1 MANKMTLQG
10 TAQNVRDHTVVRG
23 GGTHQGQV
31 NVRSYE
37 TITFDLRVQEDG
49 RSVSVPVEIVGGS
62 AFRNTG
68 VIRSVPVSDGDQVR
82 VQGIQKR
89 GGFIRATETE
99 NLTTGVSTSSRKW
112 SL

>member
-1 MANKMTLQG
+1 MANKVTLQG
-10 TAQNVRDHTVVRG
+10 IAQNVRDHTVVRG
-23 GGTHQGQV
+23 GGNQGQV

-37 TITFDLRVQEDG
+37 TITFDLQVKGDDRA
-49 RSVSVPVEIVGGS
+49 VSVPVEIVGGS

-68 VIRSVPVSDGDQVR
+68 VIRSVPVSDGDQIR

-99 NLTTGVSTSSRKW
+99 NLTTGVNTSSRKW
-112 SL
+112 SI